1 MKWDIS
7 KINEWKAEEFPRAAV
22 IPECGNSDDYD
33 VGGWRSERPW
43 RDPDVCTQ
51 CMLCWV
57 FCPDSAVLV
66 EDEKMVGFDL
76 TKCKGCG
83 ICASECP
90 KNPKFEGR
98 KAIEMVLEGCE
109 MPGVT
114 KNG

>member
-43 RDPDVCTQ
+43 RDPEVCTQ

-90 KNPKFEGR
+90 KNPKFDGR

-109 MPGVT
+109 VPGVK